1 MVSNFEKLGQG
12 DKLGGT
18 DMKSDRLEMM
28 KKFMDIGKNNKVTI
42 PGPGG
47 RPVTL

>member
-1 MVSNFEKLGQG
+1 LKKLGQG
-12 DKLGGT
+12 DKLGDQT

-42 PGPGG
+42 PGPKGA
-47 RPVTL
+47 LQL